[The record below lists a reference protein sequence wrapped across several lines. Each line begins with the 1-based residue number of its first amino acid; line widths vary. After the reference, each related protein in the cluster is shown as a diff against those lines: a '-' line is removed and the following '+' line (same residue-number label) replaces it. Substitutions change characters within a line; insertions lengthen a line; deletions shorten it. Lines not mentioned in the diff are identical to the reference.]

1 MLHNLTGWHAL
12 VILAIIILVFGAAK
26 LPALAKSLGQSVRIL
41 KDETTEGRS
50 NATGRP
56 DDTDRTA
63 PEPRHF
69 EAVTDPITTY
79 PDPAA
84 TSAGDDG
91 NPGPTSASFDPNL
104 GGSIQTNPTNADQ
117 TRPRS

>member
-41 KDETTEGRS
+41 KDESADTRS
-50 NATGRP
+50 GEA
-56 DDTDRTA
+56 A
-63 PEPRHF
+63 PTPRY
-69 EAVTDPITTY
+69 EAVTDPIVT
-79 PDPAA
+79 DPTPAPA
-84 TSAGDDG
+84 SARDDS
-91 NPGPTSASFDPNL
+91 TAEASP
-104 GGSIQTNPTNADQ
+104 ADQ

>member
-41 KDETTEGRS
+41 KDETTEKRP
-50 NATGRP
+50 NAATPQG
-56 DDTDRTA
+56 
-63 PEPRHF
+63 H
-69 EAVTDPITTY
+69 EAVTDPIITD

-84 TSAGDDG
+84 TSA
-91 NPGPTSASFDPNL
+91 SSDPNL
-104 GGSIQTNPTNADQ
+104 GGSILTNPTDVDQ
-117 TRPRS
+117 VRARS

>member
-41 KDETTEGRS
+41 KDESADTRS
-50 NATGRP
+50 GES
-56 DDTDRTA
+56 A
-63 PEPRHF
+63 PAPRY
-69 EAVTDPITTY
+69 EAVTDPIVT
-79 PDPAA
+79 DPTPAPA
-84 TSAGDDG
+84 SARDDFTAEA
-91 NPGPTSASFDPNL
+91 GP
-104 GGSIQTNPTNADQ
+104 ADQ